1 MDQVE
6 SFLQRLKRKTKR
18 TPWLLPLALTSTVII
33 SSCAIFFLFVNGR
46 SPEKV
51 PSLPF
56 EDLGA
61 LPTVIPMMKYGFAL
75 DTFQVFKD
83 EIRSGSFLGDIL
95 QKQHVPYSEVDK
107 LVRNAKDIFDVRH
120 FKAGKNYT
128 ILTKDSTQRADY
140 FIYEPNVYE
149 YIVFHLK
156 DSLQVEKVKREVTS
170 ERTTAAGFV
179 QSSLWKT
186 MTSQGLSFELTDKM
200 EDALQ
205 WSIDFH
211 HLQKGDEFKLV
222 YDQNYIEG
230 EKVGVGQVHAAYY
243 KNAGQNEYYAIYFET
258 EKDKGYYDL
267 AGKPMKTSFLKAPV
281 KASRISSYYNLN
293 RLHPIL
299 KYRRPHYGT
308 DYAAPYGTP
317 IMAVGDGVI
326 INAGYTSGNGN
337 YVKIKHDDKIQTQY
351 LHMQKFASGIRS
363 GVHVKQGQTIGYV
376 GSTGLATGPHVCFRF
391 WKAGKQINHLR
402 LSFPP
407 AAPLPAEDLPNFM
420 ATKDKF
426 LDLLKGIEMPVQLEE
441 ETADA
446 EVVSKEEEEEATI
459 DEGTTGDGHP

>member
-6 SFLQRLKRKTKR
+6 SFFTKLKRKTK
-18 TPWLLPLALTSTVII
+18 TSTWFLPLTLTSTVII
-33 SSCAIFFLFVNGR
+33 SSLSLFLLFFNGR
-46 SPEKV
+46 NPAEI
-51 PSLPF
+51 PSLSF

-61 LPTVIPMMKYGFAL
+61 LPTVVPTMKYGFVI
-75 DTFQVFKD
+75 DTFQVFED
-83 EIRSGSFLGDIL
+83 EIRSGAFLGDIL
-95 QKQHVPYSEVDK
+95 QKQQVPYADVDR
-107 LVRNAKDIFDVRH
+107 LVRNAKDVFDVRH
-120 FKAGKNYT
+120 FKAGNRFT

-156 DSLQVEKVKREVTS
+156 DSMLVERVKREVVS
-170 ERTTAAGFV
+170 ETKTASGFV

-230 EKVGVGQVHAAYY
+230 EEVGVGKVYAAYY
-243 KNAGQNEYYAIYFET
+243 KNAGKNEYYAIYFEND
-258 EKDKGYYDL
+258 KDKGYYDL
-267 AGKPMKTSFLKAPV
+267 NGKPMKTSFLKAPV

-317 IMAVGDGVI
+317 IMAIGDGVVLQ
-326 INAGYTSGNGN
+326 ASYTGGNGN
-337 YVKIKHDDKIQTQY
+337 FVKLKHNDNIETQY
-351 LHMQKFASGIRS
+351 LHMQKFAEGIRP

-376 GSTGLATGPHVCFRF
+376 GATGLATGPHVCFRF
-391 WKAGKQINHLR
+391 WKNGQQINHLN
-402 LSFPP
+402 LNFPP
-407 AAPLPAEDLPNFM
+407 AAPLPDKDLPAFHQI
-420 ATKDKF
+420 KDQYLK
-426 LDLLKGIEMPVQLEE
+426 LLKAIEMPANDS
-441 ETADA
+441 TATA
-446 EVVSKEEEEEATI
+446 EEEA
-459 DEGTTGDGHP
+459 ESVPSAEESGHP